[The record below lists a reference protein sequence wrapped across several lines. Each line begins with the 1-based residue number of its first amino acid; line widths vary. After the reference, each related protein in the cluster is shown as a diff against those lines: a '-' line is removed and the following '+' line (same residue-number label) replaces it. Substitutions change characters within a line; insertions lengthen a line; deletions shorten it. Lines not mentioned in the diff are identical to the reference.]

1 MDNLFK
7 VKLKSLKA
15 NLWILWQVIFN
26 QTSTQSPFKNSW
38 WTESREV
45 CRMWKNLQFK
55 RQFEDT
61 SSTLLKRRKIQMPLL
76 PNEISLQECIENS
89 FSSGTQSR
97 TRIWMFYLWN
107 TIYAQEKLHKDSGSS
122 DRPAQTDRR
131 SQAGVHYRHLS
142 TMIHDK
148 AYETTWR

>member
-1 MDNLFK
+1 
-7 VKLKSLKA
+7 
-15 NLWILWQVIFN
+15 
-26 QTSTQSPFKNSW
+26 
-38 WTESREV
+38 
-45 CRMWKNLQFK
+45 
-55 RQFEDT
+55 
-61 SSTLLKRRKIQMPLL
+61 
-76 PNEISLQECIENS
+76 
-89 FSSGTQSR
+89 
-97 TRIWMFYLWN
+97 MFHLWN